1 MISSNDSE
9 QAGTFIAIRT
19 QQELILQ
26 IWNAEW
32 ALSTFFEATDTK
44 PEKGKEKE
52 KGVIGIKIIQV
63 AS

>member
-9 QAGTFIAIRT
+9 QAATFIAIKT

-32 ALSTFFEATDTK
+32 ALSTFFKATDTK
-44 PEKGKEKE
+44 PERGKEKG
-52 KGVIGIKIIQV
+52 KGVIGIKITA

>member
-9 QAGTFIAIRT
+9 QANTFLAIST

-32 ALSTFFEATDTK
+32 ALSTFLPSHWYKAGK
-44 PEKGKEKE
+44 RKKGKKKE
-52 KGVIGIKIIQV
+52 KGMVGM
-63 AS
+63 